1 MQKLAHPDGEIATS
15 RAAAAAGVAMGL
27 SSYSTSAM
35 EDVVQEGAGQIDYAM
50 QLYVFQ
56 NRQTSEALVRRAES
70 MHVFFIYI
78 FIFLRL
84 LSLAYDPPPP
94 SRGWI

>member
-35 EDVVQEGAGQIDYAM
+35 EDVVREGAGKIDYAM

-70 MHVFFIYI
+70 MRVFLYI

-94 SRGWI
+94 NRGWI

>member
-15 RAAAAAGVAMGL
+15 RAAAKAGISMGL

-35 EDVVQEGAGQIDYAM
+35 EDVVQEGEGKIDYAL

-56 NRQTSEALVRRAES
+56 DRERSEALVRRAES
-70 MHVFFIYI
+70 KYVFIMELVLWGEY
-78 FIFLRL
+78 
-84 LSLAYDPPPP
+84 
-94 SRGWI
+94 